1 MQLLRRAGYAFHTT
15 AEFQIVRDVKE
26 KHCSVESFKS
36 KKDMD
41 IYSKKEE
48 KHQVKPWDYKLPDGN
63 ILKLGS
69 ERSKAAEILFKPEL
83 IGLEYP
89 GIHEMVVSC
98 IQKCDIDL
106 RKTLY
111 SNIIVAGS
119 TTLMSNFCERLHKQ
133 VQQLVPQDVKPV
145 LIAPNNRQYSCWIGG
160 GIVSSLKAFNKM
172 WVSKKDFEEDGR
184 FFSLS
189 I

>member
-1 MQLLRRAGYAFHTT
+1 M
-15 AEFQIVRDVKE
+15 
-26 KHCSVESFKS
+26 ESFKS

-48 KHQVKPWDYKLPDGN
+48 NHQVKPWDYKLPDGN
-63 ILKLGS
+63 ILKLGN
-69 ERSKAAEILFKPEL
+69 ERFKAAEILFKPEL